1 MAERTSDDVNATLSH
16 LPITMHTPHFHPDDA
31 ADAAMRI
38 FWQKGYAATSIQDLV
53 EGTGL
58 SRSSLYNTFES
69 KHGLFQ
75 HALRRYHGQTAA
87 NVALLAE
94 DGSAVARVRALLQQ
108 IVTDELT
115 DTSCYGCL
123 VANTALELGGRDSIV
138 TSLLG
143 EHFTILETALIAL
156 MQRGQQQGEIASEK
170 SPIALARFIVATIQ
184 GLRVLGRGY
193 SGAEQPQRLNDVI
206 DIALASL

>member
-1 MAERTSDDVNATLSH
+1 M
-16 LPITMHTPHFHPDDA
+16 TMHTPHFHPDNA
-31 ADAAMRI
+31 ADAAMRV

-58 SRSSLYNTFES
+58 SRSSLYNTFGN
-69 KHGLFQ
+69 KHDLFQ

-94 DGSAVARVRALLQQ
+94 DGPAVARVRALLLQ
-108 IVTDELT
+108 IVADELA
-115 DTSCYGCL
+115 DASCHGCL
-123 VANTALELGGRDSIV
+123 VANTALELGGRDSMV

-143 EHFTILETALIAL
+143 EHFATLETALTAL
-156 MQRGQQQGEIASEK
+156 MQRGQQQGEIATDK
-170 SPIALARFIVATIQ
+170 SPVALARFIVATIQ

-193 SGAEQPQRLNDVI
+193 GGTERPQRLSDVI
-206 DIALASL
+206 DVALTAL